1 MSDRLLSGFGAI
13 VRALLPS
20 LTAYVVWSY
29 RVVSVTSATPPI
41 KIDCKPVSNL
51 CPYGPQA
58 GMTLW
63 PGPSGTVAVPQV
75 GSLVRLAFADA
86 DPAQP
91 MIVGLDPSAP
101 PMMVYVGE
109 DTGPFAAR
117 VGDGVEVS
125 AAAASSPGII
135 ITAPNGTCTI
145 SVGPGGY
152 KLTGTI
158 TSGSSKVQVP

>member
-13 VRALLPS
+13 IRALLPS

-29 RVVSVTSATPPI
+29 RVVSVTSATPPV
-41 KIDCKPVSNL
+41 KIDCRPVSSL

-86 DPAQP
+86 SPSNP

-101 PMMVYVGE
+101 PTMVFVGE
-109 DTGPFAAR
+109 TAGEFAALASR
-117 VGDGVEVS
+117 VAQLQTAYNAHTHGGV
-125 AAAASSPGII
+125 
-135 ITAPNGTCTI
+135 T
-145 SVGPGGY
+145 
-152 KLTGTI
+152 TGSG
-158 TSGSSKVQVP
+158 TSGTPSAPSAINFASSKVQVAS